1 VTEPAFEPTVPDDRS
16 AEADTAVITL
26 LRNRIRYAPE
36 VVAQVVIELAY
47 DGQLTVWP
55 SDSGRASIER
65 TEPDLTST
73 DPVALSPWGR
83 ILLDRLFDR
92 AVPGHPTPLSV
103 LTTVDGD
110 GYWDWRGRFEKALV
124 KRAEQ
129 DGLIERRL
137 SLVTK
142 SVVVSGP
149 ALIAGAAVGTVV
161 GLLFRPSPGFG
172 AALATA
178 FFSALIA
185 SIALLRIDEW
195 RLSES
200 GERTVQQAEVAL
212 AGRELVPGSLESA
225 IRAGVDPLPADHIWS
240 SHGGSW
246 RVVGLGSR
254 FGDAKRMPSEVL
266 HALPERQTLVCQVVK
281 RWYVPGGRERS
292 PAYCC
297 AFDDG
302 SSSFTWTF
310 DLSEKVWHALSVGD
324 LVRLDFSPRRHKLHE
339 VTPLDAPAL

>member
-1 VTEPAFEPTVPDDRS
+1 VSEPVFEPTVPDDRP
-16 AEADTAVITL
+16 AEVDTVVVSL

-36 VVAQVVIELAY
+36 VVAQAVIELAY
-47 DGQLTVWP
+47 AGQLTVWP
-55 SDSGRASIER
+55 SGSGRTSIEPA
-65 TEPDLTST
+65 EPELTGADAAAVS
-73 DPVALSPWGR
+73 AWGR
-83 ILLDRLFDR
+83 ILLDRLRDR
-92 AVPGHPTPLSV
+92 AVPGRPTPLSV

-124 KRAEQ
+124 KRAER

-137 SLVTK
+137 SLAKKAT
-142 SVVVSGP
+142 VVCGP

-161 GLLFRPSPGFG
+161 GLVLRPSPGFG

-178 FFSALIA
+178 FFSALFA
-185 SIALLRIDEW
+185 SIALLRMDEW
-195 RLSES
+195 RLSEP
-200 GERTVQQAEVAL
+200 GRRTVQEAEAAL
-212 AGRELVPGSLESA
+212 AGRDLPPDSLEGA

-240 SHGGSW
+240 SHNGSW

-254 FGDAKRMPSEVL
+254 FGDTKRMPREVL
-266 HALPERQTLVCQVVK
+266 DALPERQVLVCQVVK

-310 DLSEKVWHALSVGD
+310 DLPEKVWHTLSVGD
-324 LVRLDFSPRRHKLHE
+324 LVRLDFSPRRHKLHA
-339 VTPLDAPAL
+339 VAALDVPAV